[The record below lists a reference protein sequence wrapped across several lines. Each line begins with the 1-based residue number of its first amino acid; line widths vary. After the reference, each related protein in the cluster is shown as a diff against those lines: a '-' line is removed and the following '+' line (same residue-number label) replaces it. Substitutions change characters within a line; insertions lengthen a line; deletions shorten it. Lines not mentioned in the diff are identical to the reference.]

1 MSSKGSLGQ
10 VARQRMGEKFL
21 FNFLTGQE
29 IKPSLTVF
37 PNTPTF
43 LKATNVKVIM
53 SAGEE

>member
-1 MSSKGSLGQ
+1 MSSKA
-10 VARQRMGEKFL
+10 VWGERHAGAWEKKFL